1 MKDYAELKQKVFNDI
16 IQAELATYMCCYSP
30 DRAVIS
36 ISNLMLF
43 QPDVTK
49 YAMRKVLKELIAD
62 GVVEYTSQGCPAI
75 ESIGEYTELI
85 CDAAPPVNGYALTKA
100 GFESEAWKTAYD
112 AWCRAL
118 KEMSES

>member
-1 MKDYAELKQKVFNDI
+1 MKDYMQLKQKVFNSI
-16 IQAELATYMCCYSP
+16 IQAELATYMTCYGP
-30 DRAVIS
+30 DKAVIS

-43 QPDVTK
+43 QPEITK

-100 GFESEAWKTAYD
+100 GFESDEWKTAYD
-112 AWCRAL
+112 AWCKAL

>member
-1 MKDYAELKQKVFNDI
+1 MKDYSELKQRVLSHI
-16 IQAELATYMCCYSP
+16 VHAEIATYESVYGP
-30 DRAVIS
+30 DRGVIT

-43 QPDVTK
+43 EPTATK
-49 YAMRKVLKELIAD
+49 YGMRKVLKELIAD

-112 AWCRAL
+112 DWCGAL
-118 KEMSES
+118 KKMSES